1 MSEEKIKEK
10 KIKNLSPYLLEL
22 FNCKVLS
29 QDVWMQFLN
38 SPFIKKLI
46 NKLNFEALDV
56 KMQRAKELFYLLEDE
71 EEGGYPGEVPIGNLS
86 VELEAG
92 GLKKEHVQLV
102 RRVITSPPPWM
113 PRGLGPHACSISRE
127 QGRGNY
133 GAFVLGKFSRKNP
146 LKREFLDC
154 RTMTHSLE

>member
-1 MSEEKIKEK
+1 
-10 KIKNLSPYLLEL
+10 
-22 FNCKVLS
+22 
-29 QDVWMQFLN
+29 MQFLN

-102 RRVITSPPPWM
+102 RRVITSPLPSNAK
-113 PRGLGPHACSISRE
+113 RAIGPHACSISRE
-127 QGRGNY
+127 KGRGNY
-133 GAFVLGKFSRKNP
+133 GAFVLGKFSRKN
-146 LKREFLDC
+146 LFKREFLDC